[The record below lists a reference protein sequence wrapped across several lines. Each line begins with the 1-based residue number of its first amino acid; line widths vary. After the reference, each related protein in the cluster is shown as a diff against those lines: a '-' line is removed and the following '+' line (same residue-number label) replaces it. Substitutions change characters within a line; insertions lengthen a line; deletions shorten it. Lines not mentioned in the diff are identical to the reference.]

1 MANEHHH
8 HDNATEYYIEQ
19 LIGIG
24 ISLSIAYV
32 CIMLWW
38 PFPIYGG
45 DGQIISYGRKLS
57 IILHPKFHFWVLT
70 GSIIL
75 LGFVS
80 VRIIALWLESGKLKS
95 DNKHVHG
102 PDCDHGHEHEHENKH
117 VHGPDCNHGHEHKH
131 EHEHEHKHVHGPDC
145 NHEHNDESSGHED
158 CGHDHSHGSAPVR
171 FIVLLLPIVLFFLNV
186 PNEVFSNVKGVDLS
200 QFGEVGSVA
209 EKGVD
214 FNVGFLQL
222 EMASMTQESRNH
234 YEGKTVRLIGK
245 YVGEEEKRFSLIRFK
260 INCCAADAVPL
271 NAVMMVDPNSPE
283 KLAWKKYANKWVQVT
298 GRVHFLKRKDNE
310 QYMTA
315 LVLYPDTEHKLNDD
329 LVKVVPQDSNPYAN

>member
-102 PDCDHGHEHEHENKH
+102 PDCDHGHEHEHE
-117 VHGPDCNHGHEHKH
+117 
-131 EHEHEHKHVHGPDC
+131 HKHVHGPDC
-145 NHEHNDESSGHED
+145 NHEHNDESSGHEN

-200 QFGEVGSVA
+200 QFGEVGTVA
-209 EKGVD
+209 EKGID

-271 NAVMMVDPNSPE
+271 NAVMMVDPNSLE
-283 KLAWKKYANKWVQVT
+283 KLSWKKYANKWVQVT

>member
-1 MANEHHH
+1 MTNLANQHHH
-8 HDNATEYYIEQ
+8 HDHGNEYYIEQ
-19 LIGIG
+19 LISIG

-45 DGQIISYGRKLS
+45 DGQVVSYGRKLS

-75 LGFVS
+75 LGFVV
-80 VRIIALWLESGKLKS
+80 VRIIALWLESSGAKS
-95 DNKHVHG
+95 HGNHEHGHVHG
-102 PDCDHGHEHEHENKH
+102 PDCDH
-117 VHGPDCNHGHEHKH
+117 
-131 EHEHEHKHVHGPDC
+131 EHEHEHDHTHGPGCAHD
-145 NHEHNDESSGHED
+145 HAHDHGHSRTAGHAD
-158 CGHDHSHGSAPVR
+158 CGHDHGHGHGSAPVR

-186 PNEVFSNVKGVDLS
+186 PNEVFSSVKAVDLS
-200 QFGEVGSVA
+200 QFGEVGAVA

-245 YVGEEEKRFSLIRFK
+245 YVGEDEKRFSLIRFK

-283 KLAWKKYANKWVQVT
+283 KLAWKKYRNAWVQVT

-315 LVLYPDTEHKLNDD
+315 LILYPDSEHKLNDG

>member
-95 DNKHVHG
+95 DHKHVHG
-102 PDCDHGHEHEHENKH
+102 PDCDHGHEHDHDHN
-117 VHGPDCNHGHEHKH
+117 
-131 EHEHEHKHVHGPDC
+131 HVHGPDC
-145 NHEHNDESSGHED
+145 NHEHKDESSGHED

-209 EKGVD
+209 EKGID

-283 KLAWKKYANKWVQVT
+283 KLAWKKNANKWVQVT

>member
-19 LIGIG
+19 LIGVG

-38 PFPIYGG
+38 PFPIYGA
-45 DGQIISYGRKLS
+45 DGQIISYGNKLS

-75 LGFVS
+75 LCIVS
-80 VRIIALWLESGKLKS
+80 IRVIALWLESGKLKS
-95 DNKHVHG
+95 APKHEHVHG
-102 PDCDHGHEHEHENKH
+102 PDCDHDDDKTHDHDHDHNH
-117 VHGPDCNHGHEHKH
+117 VHGPDCNHDYDHSHEHGH
-131 EHEHEHKHVHGPDC
+131 
-145 NHEHNDESSGHED
+145 NHESPGHAD

-200 QFGEVGSVA
+200 QFSEVASVA
-209 EKGVD
+209 EKGID

-271 NAVMMVDPNSPE
+271 NAVMMVDPNSTE

-315 LVLYPDTEHKLNDD
+315 LVLFPDADHKLNDD

>member
-95 DNKHVHG
+95 DHKHVHG
-102 PDCDHGHEHEHENKH
+102 PDCDHGHEHDHDHN
-117 VHGPDCNHGHEHKH
+117 
-131 EHEHEHKHVHGPDC
+131 HVHGPDC
-145 NHEHNDESSGHED
+145 NHEHKDESSGHED

-209 EKGVD
+209 EKGID

>member
-70 GSIIL
+70 GSVIL
-75 LGFVS
+75 LGIISIRV
-80 VRIIALWLESGKLKS
+80 IALWLESSKLKS
-95 DNKHVHG
+95 PSKHA
-102 PDCDHGHEHEHENKH
+102 HE
-117 VHGPDCNHGHEHKH
+117 HGPDCNHEQDHENGHK
-131 EHEHEHKHVHGPDC
+131 HGPDC
-145 NHEHNDESSGHED
+145 NHEHDHGLESSGHKD
-158 CGHDHSHGSAPVR
+158 CGNDHSHGSAPVR

-200 QFGEVGSVA
+200 QFGEVDSVA
-209 EKGVD
+209 EKGID

-245 YVGEEEKRFSLIRFK
+245 YVGEEDKRFSLIRFK

-298 GRVHFLKRKDNE
+298 GRVHFLKRKDND

-315 LVLYPDTEHKLNDD
+315 LVLYPDAEHKLNDD

>member
-1 MANEHHH
+1 M
-8 HDNATEYYIEQ
+8 
-19 LIGIG
+19 
-24 ISLSIAYV
+24 
-32 CIMLWW
+32 
-38 PFPIYGG
+38 
-45 DGQIISYGRKLS
+45 
-57 IILHPKFHFWVLT
+57 
-70 GSIIL
+70 
-75 LGFVS
+75 
-80 VRIIALWLESGKLKS
+80 
-95 DNKHVHG
+95 
-102 PDCDHGHEHEHENKH
+102 
-117 VHGPDCNHGHEHKH
+117 HGPDCNHDHDHEPGHNH
-131 EHEHEHKHVHGPDC
+131 
-145 NHEHNDESSGHED
+145 NHESPGHAD

-200 QFGEVGSVA
+200 QFSEVASVA
-209 EKGVD
+209 EKGID

-271 NAVMMVDPNSPE
+271 NAVMMVDPNSTE
-283 KLAWKKYANKWVQVT
+283 KLSWKKYANKWVQVT

-315 LVLYPDTEHKLNDD
+315 LVLYPDAEHKLNDD

>member
-1 MANEHHH
+1 VANEHHH

-70 GSIIL
+70 GSVIL
-75 LGFVS
+75 LGIISIRV
-80 VRIIALWLESGKLKS
+80 IALWLESSKLKS
-95 DNKHVHG
+95 PSKHA
-102 PDCDHGHEHEHENKH
+102 HE
-117 VHGPDCNHGHEHKH
+117 
-131 EHEHEHKHVHGPDC
+131 HGPDC
-145 NHEHNDESSGHED
+145 NHEQDHENGHKHGPDCNHEQDHENGHKHGPDCNHEQDHGLESSGHKD
-158 CGHDHSHGSAPVR
+158 CGNDHSHGSAPVR

-200 QFGEVGSVA
+200 QFGEVDSVA
-209 EKGVD
+209 EKGID

-245 YVGEEEKRFSLIRFK
+245 YVGEEDKRFSLIRFK

-298 GRVHFLKRKDNE
+298 GRVHFLKRKDND

-315 LVLYPDTEHKLNDD
+315 LVLYPDAEHKLNDD

>member
-95 DNKHVHG
+95 DHKHVHG
-102 PDCDHGHEHEHENKH
+102 PDCDHGHEHDHDHNH
-117 VHGPDCNHGHEHKH
+117 VHGPDGNHEHK
-131 EHEHEHKHVHGPDC
+131 
-145 NHEHNDESSGHED
+145 DESSGHED

-200 QFGEVGSVA
+200 QFGEVGTVA
-209 EKGVD
+209 EKGID

>member
-1 MANEHHH
+1 VANEHHH

-19 LIGIG
+19 LIGVG

-38 PFPIYGG
+38 PFPIYGA
-45 DGQIISYGRKLS
+45 DGQIISYGNKLS

-75 LGFVS
+75 LGIVS
-80 VRIIALWLESGKLKS
+80 IRVIALWLESGKLKS
-95 DNKHVHG
+95 ASKQDHVHG
-102 PDCDHGHEHEHENKH
+102 PDCDHDHDKTHDHDHDHNH
-117 VHGPDCNHGHEHKH
+117 VHGPDCNHDHDHSHEHGH
-131 EHEHEHKHVHGPDC
+131 
-145 NHEHNDESSGHED
+145 NHESPGHAD

-200 QFGEVGSVA
+200 QFSEVASVA
-209 EKGVD
+209 EKGID

-271 NAVMMVDPNSPE
+271 NAVMIVDPNSTE
-283 KLAWKKYANKWVQVT
+283 KLSWKKYANKWVQVT

-315 LVLYPDTEHKLNDD
+315 LVLYPDAEHKLNDD

>member
-19 LIGIG
+19 LIGVG

-38 PFPIYGG
+38 PFPIYGA
-45 DGQIISYGRKLS
+45 DGQIISYGNKLS

-75 LGFVS
+75 LCIVS
-80 VRIIALWLESGKLKS
+80 IRVIALWLESGKLKS
-95 DNKHVHG
+95 AHEHVHG
-102 PDCDHGHEHEHENKH
+102 PDCDHDDDKTHDHDHDHNH
-117 VHGPDCNHGHEHKH
+117 VHGPDCNHDYDHSHEHGH
-131 EHEHEHKHVHGPDC
+131 
-145 NHEHNDESSGHED
+145 NHESPGHAD

-200 QFGEVGSVA
+200 QFSEVASVA
-209 EKGVD
+209 EKGID

-271 NAVMMVDPNSPE
+271 NAVMMVDPNSTE

-315 LVLYPDTEHKLNDD
+315 LVLFPDADHKLNDD

>member
-95 DNKHVHG
+95 DHKHVHG
-102 PDCDHGHEHEHENKH
+102 PDCDHGHEHDHDHDHN
-117 VHGPDCNHGHEHKH
+117 
-131 EHEHEHKHVHGPDC
+131 HVHGPDC
-145 NHEHNDESSGHED
+145 NHEHKDESSGHED

-200 QFGEVGSVA
+200 QFGEVGTVA
-209 EKGVD
+209 EKGID

>member
-1 MANEHHH
+1 VANEHHH

-70 GSIIL
+70 GSVIL
-75 LGFVS
+75 LGIISIRV
-80 VRIIALWLESGKLKS
+80 IALWLESSKLKS
-95 DNKHVHG
+95 PSKHA
-102 PDCDHGHEHEHENKH
+102 HE
-117 VHGPDCNHGHEHKH
+117 HGPDCNHEQDHENGHKH
-131 EHEHEHKHVHGPDC
+131 GPDCNHEQDHENGHKHGPDC
-145 NHEHNDESSGHED
+145 NHEHDHGLESSGHKD
-158 CGHDHSHGSAPVR
+158 CGNDHSHGSAPVR

-200 QFGEVGSVA
+200 QFGEVDSVA
-209 EKGVD
+209 EKGID

-245 YVGEEEKRFSLIRFK
+245 YVGEEDKRFSLIRFK

-298 GRVHFLKRKDNE
+298 GRVHFLKRKDND

-315 LVLYPDTEHKLNDD
+315 LVLYPDAEHKLNDD

>member
-19 LIGIG
+19 LIGVG

-38 PFPIYGG
+38 PFPIYGA
-45 DGQIISYGRKLS
+45 DGQIISYGNKLS

-75 LGFVS
+75 LGIVS
-80 VRIIALWLESGKLKS
+80 IRVIALWLESGKSKS
-95 DNKHVHG
+95 TPTHDHEHG
-102 PDCDHGHEHEHENKH
+102 PDCDHDHDKTNDHDHGHNH
-117 VHGPDCNHGHEHKH
+117 VHGPECNH
-131 EHEHEHKHVHGPDC
+131 D
-145 NHEHNDESSGHED
+145 
-158 CGHDHSHGSAPVR
+158 HDHSHEHGHNHESPGHADCGQDHNHGSAPVR

-209 EKGVD
+209 EKGID

-271 NAVMMVDPNSPE
+271 NAVMMVDPNSTE

-310 QYMTA
+310 QHMTA
-315 LVLYPDTEHKLNDD
+315 LVLFPDADHKLNDD

>member
-131 EHEHEHKHVHGPDC
+131 EHDHKHVHGPDC

-186 PNEVFSNVKGVDLS
+186 PN
-200 QFGEVGSVA
+200 
-209 EKGVD
+209 
-214 FNVGFLQL
+214 
-222 EMASMTQESRNH
+222 
-234 YEGKTVRLIGK
+234 
-245 YVGEEEKRFSLIRFK
+245 
-260 INCCAADAVPL
+260 
-271 NAVMMVDPNSPE
+271 
-283 KLAWKKYANKWVQVT
+283 
-298 GRVHFLKRKDNE
+298 
-310 QYMTA
+310 
-315 LVLYPDTEHKLNDD
+315 
-329 LVKVVPQDSNPYAN
+329 

>member
-102 PDCDHGHEHEHENKH
+102 PDCDHGHEHEH
-117 VHGPDCNHGHEHKH
+117 D
-131 EHEHEHKHVHGPDC
+131 HKHVHGPDC
-145 NHEHNDESSGHED
+145 NHEHKVESSGHED

-209 EKGVD
+209 EKGID

-315 LVLYPDTEHKLNDD
+315 LVLFPDTEHKLNDD
-329 LVKVVPQDSNPYAN
+329 MVKVVPQDSNPYAN

>member
-102 PDCDHGHEHEHENKH
+102 PDCDHGHEHEHDNKH
-117 VHGPDCNHGHEHKH
+117 VHGPDCNHGQ
-131 EHEHEHKHVHGPDC
+131 
-145 NHEHNDESSGHED
+145 
-158 CGHDHSHGSAPVR
+158 AM
-171 FIVLLLPIVLFFLNV
+171 I
-186 PNEVFSNVKGVDLS
+186 
-200 QFGEVGSVA
+200 
-209 EKGVD
+209 
-214 FNVGFLQL
+214 
-222 EMASMTQESRNH
+222 
-234 YEGKTVRLIGK
+234 
-245 YVGEEEKRFSLIRFK
+245 
-260 INCCAADAVPL
+260 
-271 NAVMMVDPNSPE
+271 PNSHQY
-283 KLAWKKYANKWVQVT
+283 AWPNLDPSRRRRFMKYNCLIFVFRKKKYHEAKNYI
-298 GRVHFLKRKDNE
+298 FFCLFD
-310 QYMTA
+310 A
-315 LVLYPDTEHKLNDD
+315 LYP
-329 LVKVVPQDSNPYAN
+329 

>member
-1 MANEHHH
+1 MANEHDH

-19 LIGIG
+19 LIGVG

-38 PFPIYGG
+38 PFPIYGA
-45 DGQIISYGRKLS
+45 DGQIISYGNKLS

-75 LGFVS
+75 LGIVS
-80 VRIIALWLESGKLKS
+80 IRVIALWLESGKLKS
-95 DNKHVHG
+95 ASKQDHVHG
-102 PDCDHGHEHEHENKH
+102 PDCDHDHDKTHDHDHDHNH
-117 VHGPDCNHGHEHKH
+117 VHGPDCNHDHDHSHEHGH
-131 EHEHEHKHVHGPDC
+131 
-145 NHEHNDESSGHED
+145 NHESPGHAD

-200 QFGEVGSVA
+200 QFSEVASVA
-209 EKGVD
+209 EKGID

-271 NAVMMVDPNSPE
+271 NAVMMVDPNSTE
-283 KLAWKKYANKWVQVT
+283 KLSWKKYANKWVQVT

-315 LVLYPDTEHKLNDD
+315 LVLYPDAEHKLNDD

>member
-19 LIGIG
+19 LIGVG

-38 PFPIYGG
+38 PFPIYGA
-45 DGQIISYGRKLS
+45 DGQIISYGNKLS

-75 LGFVS
+75 LGIVS
-80 VRIIALWLESGKLKS
+80 IRVIALWLESGKLKS
-95 DNKHVHG
+95 APKHEHVHG
-102 PDCDHGHEHEHENKH
+102 PDCDHDDDKTHDHDHDHDHNH
-117 VHGPDCNHGHEHKH
+117 VHGPDCNHDHSH
-131 EHEHEHKHVHGPDC
+131 
-145 NHEHNDESSGHED
+145 ESSGHED

-200 QFGEVGSVA
+200 QFSEVASVA
-209 EKGVD
+209 EKGID

-271 NAVMMVDPNSPE
+271 NAVMMVDPNSTE
-283 KLAWKKYANKWVQVT
+283 KLSWKKYANKWVQVT

-315 LVLYPDTEHKLNDD
+315 LVLYPDAEHKLNDD

>member
-70 GSIIL
+70 GSIML
-75 LGFVS
+75 LGIVS
-80 VRIIALWLESGKLKS
+80 IRIIALWLESSKLKS
-95 DNKHVHG
+95 SSAH
-102 PDCDHGHEHEHENKH
+102 PHE
-117 VHGPDCNHGHEHKH
+117 HGPDCNHDHGHEGHK
-131 EHEHEHKHVHGPDC
+131 HGPDC
-145 NHEHNDESSGHED
+145 NHDHGHGIESSGHEN

-200 QFGEVGSVA
+200 QFGEVDAVA
-209 EKGVD
+209 EKGID

-245 YVGEEEKRFSLIRFK
+245 YVGEEDKRFSLIRFK

-315 LVLYPDTEHKLNDD
+315 LVLYPDAEHKLNDD

>member
-102 PDCDHGHEHEHENKH
+102 PDCDH
-117 VHGPDCNHGHEHKH
+117 EHKL
-131 EHEHEHKHVHGPDC
+131 EHDHKHVHGPDC

-200 QFGEVGSVA
+200 QFGEVGAVA
-209 EKGVD
+209 EKGID

>member
-95 DNKHVHG
+95 NTKHVHG
-102 PDCDHGHEHEHENKH
+102 PDCSHGHEHEH
-117 VHGPDCNHGHEHKH
+117 GHD
-131 EHEHEHKHVHGPDC
+131 HKHVHGLDC
-145 NHEHNDESSGHED
+145 NHEHKVESSGHED

-209 EKGVD
+209 EKGID

-315 LVLYPDTEHKLNDD
+315 WVLFPDTEHKLNDD

>member
-1 MANEHHH
+1 VANEHDH

-19 LIGIG
+19 LIGVG

-38 PFPIYGG
+38 PFPIYGA
-45 DGQIISYGRKLS
+45 DGQIISYGNKLS

-75 LGFVS
+75 LGIVS
-80 VRIIALWLESGKLKS
+80 IRVIALWLESGKLKS
-95 DNKHVHG
+95 APKHEHVHG
-102 PDCDHGHEHEHENKH
+102 PDCDHDHDKTHDHDHGHNH
-117 VHGPDCNHGHEHKH
+117 VHGPDCNHDHDHGH
-131 EHEHEHKHVHGPDC
+131 
-145 NHEHNDESSGHED
+145 NHESPGHAD

-200 QFGEVGSVA
+200 QFSEVASVA
-209 EKGVD
+209 EKGID

-271 NAVMMVDPNSPE
+271 NAVMMVDPNSTE
-283 KLAWKKYANKWVQVT
+283 KLSWKKYANKWVQVT

-315 LVLYPDTEHKLNDD
+315 LVLYPDAEHKLNDD

>member
-80 VRIIALWLESGKLKS
+80 IRIIALWLESGKLKS
-95 DNKHVHG
+95 DNKHIHG
-102 PDCDHGHEHEHENKH
+102 PDCDHGHEHEH
-117 VHGPDCNHGHEHKH
+117 
-131 EHEHEHKHVHGPDC
+131 VHGPDC
-145 NHEHNDESSGHED
+145 NHEHKVESSGHEN

-209 EKGVD
+209 EKGID

>member
-1 MANEHHH
+1 VANEHHH

-102 PDCDHGHEHEHENKH
+102 PDCDH
-117 VHGPDCNHGHEHKH
+117 EHKL
-131 EHEHEHKHVHGPDC
+131 EHDHKHVHGPDC

-200 QFGEVGSVA
+200 QFGEVGAVA
-209 EKGVD
+209 EKGID

>member
-19 LIGIG
+19 LIGVG

-38 PFPIYGG
+38 PFPIYGA
-45 DGQIISYGRKLS
+45 DGQIISYGNKLS

-75 LGFVS
+75 LGIVS
-80 VRIIALWLESGKLKS
+80 IRVIALWLESGKLKS
-95 DNKHVHG
+95 APKHEHVHG
-102 PDCDHGHEHEHENKH
+102 PDCDHDDNKTHDHDHDHDHNH
-117 VHGPDCNHGHEHKH
+117 VHGPDCNHDHSH
-131 EHEHEHKHVHGPDC
+131 
-145 NHEHNDESSGHED
+145 ESSGHED

-200 QFGEVGSVA
+200 QFSEVASVA
-209 EKGVD
+209 EKGID

-271 NAVMMVDPNSPE
+271 NAVMMVDPNSTE
-283 KLAWKKYANKWVQVT
+283 KLSWKKYANKWVQVT

-315 LVLYPDTEHKLNDD
+315 LVLYPDAEHKLNDD

>member
-1 MANEHHH
+1 VANEHHH

-102 PDCDHGHEHEHENKH
+102 PDCDHGHEHEHE
-117 VHGPDCNHGHEHKH
+117 
-131 EHEHEHKHVHGPDC
+131 HKHVHGPDC
-145 NHEHNDESSGHED
+145 NHEHNDESSGHEN

-200 QFGEVGSVA
+200 QFGEVGTVA
-209 EKGVD
+209 EKGID

-271 NAVMMVDPNSPE
+271 NAVMMVDPNSLE

>member
-1 MANEHHH
+1 VANEHHH

-19 LIGIG
+19 LIGVG

-45 DGQIISYGRKLS
+45 EGQIISYGNKLS

-75 LGFVS
+75 LGIVS
-80 VRIIALWLESGKLKS
+80 IRVIALWLESGKLKS
-95 DNKHVHG
+95 ASKQDHVHG
-102 PDCDHGHEHEHENKH
+102 PDCDHDHDKTHDHDHDHNH
-117 VHGPDCNHGHEHKH
+117 VHGPDCNHDHDHSHEHGH
-131 EHEHEHKHVHGPDC
+131 
-145 NHEHNDESSGHED
+145 NHESPGHAD

-200 QFGEVGSVA
+200 QFSEVASVA
-209 EKGVD
+209 EKGID

-271 NAVMMVDPNSPE
+271 NAVMMVDPNSTE
-283 KLAWKKYANKWVQVT
+283 KLSWKKYANKWVQVT

-315 LVLYPDTEHKLNDD
+315 LVLYPDAEHKLNDD

>member
-19 LIGIG
+19 LIGVG

-38 PFPIYGG
+38 PFPIYGA
-45 DGQIISYGRKLS
+45 DGQIISYGNKLS

-75 LGFVS
+75 LGIVS
-80 VRIIALWLESGKLKS
+80 IRVIALWLESGKLKS
-95 DNKHVHG
+95 APKHEHVHG
-102 PDCDHGHEHEHENKH
+102 PDCDHDKTHDHDHGHNHNH
-117 VHGPDCNHGHEHKH
+117 VHGPDCNHDHSH
-131 EHEHEHKHVHGPDC
+131 EHEHEHGHGH
-145 NHEHNDESSGHED
+145 NHESPGHAD

-200 QFGEVGSVA
+200 QFSEVASVA
-209 EKGVD
+209 EKGID

-271 NAVMMVDPNSPE
+271 NAVMMVDPNSTE
-283 KLAWKKYANKWVQVT
+283 KLSWKKYANKWVQVT

-315 LVLYPDTEHKLNDD
+315 LVLYPDAEHKLNDD

>member
-1 MANEHHH
+1 MASEHHH
-8 HDNATEYYIEQ
+8 HDHATEYYIEQ
-19 LIGIG
+19 LIAIG

-45 DGQIISYGRKLS
+45 DGQIVSYGRKLS

-75 LGFVS
+75 LGFVL
-80 VRIIALWLESGKLKS
+80 VRIIALWLESSKLKS
-95 DNKHVHG
+95 IPKH
-102 PDCDHGHEHEHENKH
+102 E
-117 VHGPDCNHGHEHKH
+117 HGPDCNHDHGHGYGHGH
-131 EHEHEHKHVHGPDC
+131 DHVHGPDC
-145 NHEHNDESSGHED
+145 NHEHGHNHEPISHEN

-200 QFGEVGSVA
+200 QFGEVGAVA

-283 KLAWKKYANKWVQVT
+283 KLAWKKYVNKWVQVT

-315 LVLYPDTEHKLNDD
+315 LVLYPDAEHKLNDD

>member
-80 VRIIALWLESGKLKS
+80 IRIIALWLESGKLKS

-102 PDCDHGHEHEHENKH
+102 PDCDHGHENEH
-117 VHGPDCNHGHEHKH
+117 D
-131 EHEHEHKHVHGPDC
+131 HKHVHGPDC
-145 NHEHNDESSGHED
+145 NHEHKHESSGHED

-200 QFGEVGSVA
+200 QFGEVGAVA
-209 EKGVD
+209 EKGID

>member
-1 MANEHHH
+1 VANEHHH

-19 LIGIG
+19 LIGVG

-38 PFPIYGG
+38 PFPIYGA
-45 DGQIISYGRKLS
+45 DGQIISYGNKLS

-75 LGFVS
+75 LGIVS
-80 VRIIALWLESGKLKS
+80 IRVIALWLESGKLKS
-95 DNKHVHG
+95 APKHEHVHG
-102 PDCDHGHEHEHENKH
+102 PDCDHDDDKTHDHDHDHNH
-117 VHGPDCNHGHEHKH
+117 VHGPDCNHDHDHSHEHGH
-131 EHEHEHKHVHGPDC
+131 
-145 NHEHNDESSGHED
+145 NHESPGHAD

-200 QFGEVGSVA
+200 QFSEVASVA
-209 EKGVD
+209 EKGID

-222 EMASMTQESRNH
+222 EMASMTQESRNN

-271 NAVMMVDPNSPE
+271 NAVMMVDPNSTE
-283 KLAWKKYANKWVQVT
+283 KLSWKKYANKWVQVT

-315 LVLYPDTEHKLNDD
+315 LVLYPDVEHKLNDD

>member
-95 DNKHVHG
+95 DH
-102 PDCDHGHEHEHENKH
+102 KH
-117 VHGPDCNHGHEHKH
+117 VHGPDCNHGHEH
-131 EHEHEHKHVHGPDC
+131 EHDHNHNHVHGPDC
-145 NHEHNDESSGHED
+145 NHEHKDESLGHED

-200 QFGEVGSVA
+200 QFGEVGTVA
-209 EKGVD
+209 EKGID